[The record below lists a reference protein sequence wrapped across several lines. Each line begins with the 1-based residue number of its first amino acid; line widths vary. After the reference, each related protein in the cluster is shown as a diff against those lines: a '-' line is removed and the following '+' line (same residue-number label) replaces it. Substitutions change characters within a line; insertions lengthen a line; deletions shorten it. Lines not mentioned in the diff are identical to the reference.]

1 VKLTFLGAARTV
13 TGSCILLEAAGKVIL
28 VDCGM
33 FQGRAKEEV
42 MNGQP
47 LPVSPS
53 EIDYVLLTHAHIDHS
68 GRIPW
73 LYVNGFRGEVIAQ
86 KAAAELC
93 GLLLP
98 DSGFIQ
104 EIETEWKN
112 RKRMRAG
119 REPVEPLYTHR
130 QAQESLK
137 LFRSVSYDEMISLTD
152 NIRVRYR
159 NSGHMLGSAF
169 IEMWVR
175 ENREETKIVFTG
187 DIGNTDMPILKD
199 PAPIEEADYVV
210 MEATYGDRLH
220 NDRKNKAGKFLD
232 IVLETLDKG
241 GNVVIPSFAV
251 GRTQEIIY
259 EINKTLTLPYEKII
273 RLMNTPVY
281 IDSPL
286 AISATEVYRNNLDCY
301 DEEAKWYIENGD
313 NPLDFP
319 NLHFTRTAD
328 ESRALNQ
335 VTGGCI
341 IISASGMCEAGRIKH
356 HLKHNLW
363 RENSTILFVGYQA
376 EGTLGRKLLDG
387 AKKVTIFGEE
397 ISVNARIEAIDGY
410 SGHADYEGLLV
421 WLKNFRKMPKGI
433 FLVHGEENALSSFAE
448 MVTGEFGIE
457 PVIPSREE
465 SFIIEPGRKASRST
479 ERETAGSFRY
489 LPVIS
494 LLEDVK
500 EGIADM
506 AAMLMDEMIKGV
518 DDRRLEDIT
527 RKLKILQKDM
537 VSVLETDKK

>member
-13 TGSCILLEAAGKVIL
+13 TGSCSMLEVGNTRIL

-33 FQGRAKEEV
+33 FQGRAKEEA
-42 MNGQP
+42 MNEQP

-73 LYVNGFRGEVIAQ
+73 LYVNGFKGEVIAQ
-86 KAAAELC
+86 KAAADLC
-93 GLLLP
+93 SLLLP
-98 DSGFIQ
+98 DSGYIQ
-104 EIETEWKN
+104 EFEAEWKN

-119 REPVEPLYTHR
+119 RKPVEPLYTHS

-137 LFRSVSYDEMISLTD
+137 LFRTVAYDEIIQLTD
-152 NIRVRYR
+152 DIRVRFK

-169 IEMWVR
+169 IEVWIC
-175 ENREETKIVFTG
+175 ENGKETKIVFTG

-199 PAPIEEADYVV
+199 PEPIEEADYVV
-210 MEATYGDRLH
+210 MESTYGDRLH
-220 NDRKNKAGKFLD
+220 NDKRNKAEKFLD
-232 IVLETLDKG
+232 IVLDTLDRG

-259 EINKTLTLPYEKII
+259 EINKNLTLPAEKVI
-273 RLMNTPVY
+273 RLLNAPVY

-286 AISATEVYRNNLDCY
+286 AISATEVYRKNLDCY

-319 NLHFTRTAD
+319 NLHFSRTAD
-328 ESRALNQ
+328 ESRAINRIN
-335 VTGGCI
+335 GGCI

-363 RENSTILFVGYQA
+363 REKSTILFVGYQA
-376 EGTLGRKLLDG
+376 EGTLGRRLLNG
-387 AKKVTIFGEE
+387 AKKVNIFGEE
-397 ISVNARIEAIDGY
+397 ISVNARIETIDGY
-410 SGHADYEGLLV
+410 SGHADCLGLIN
-421 WLKNFRKMPKGI
+421 WLKNFRRMPKGV
-433 FLVHGEENALSSFAE
+433 FLVHGEESALNSLSDRIKD
-448 MVTGEFGIE
+448 EFNIE
-457 PVIPSREE
+457 PIIPSREE
-465 SFIIEPGRKASRST
+465 SFIIEAQREVSRSF
-479 ERETAGSFRY
+479 EREVTGRFRY

-500 EGIADM
+500 EGISDM
-506 AAMLMDEMIKGV
+506 AAMLMDEMIEGV
-518 DDRRLEDIT
+518 DDRRLEEIT
-527 RKLKILQKDM
+527 RKLKLLQKDM
-537 VSVLETDKK
+537 ISVLDADKT